1 MKYLNQF
8 SFLTESTSL
17 ETTLTALA
25 SDIGD
30 PIQTHYQ
37 TLTRMREKFFAEH
50 GTLKGFGFV
59 AGNVGR
65 RWFDTYYFN
74 RISRELR
81 DLVRYAPQQTQEL
94 QEFLRHIPSS
104 FDQIVDLPEILVTI
118 GVRLK
123 SEKLVHSARAWIRAR
138 QTFAKNKAAVTDDG
152 RPTREYDAPSADS
165 IATKRTQMSQADQ
178 VVADVLAGLPRNM
191 VWEIKAAIEKKPNK
205 LQALQFELQKRGLSF
220 N

>member
-1 MKYLNQF
+1 MNYLKFN
-8 SFLTESTSL
+8 FLTESTSL
-17 ETTLTALA
+17 PTTLTALA
-25 SDIGD
+25 SDVGD

-37 TLTRMREKFFAEH
+37 NLTRLREKFFAER

-81 DLVRYAPQQTQEL
+81 DLVRYAPQQTREL
-94 QEFLRHIPSS
+94 QDFLQHIPSS

-123 SEKLVHSARAWIRAR
+123 HEQLIHNARAWIRAR
-138 QTFAKNKAAVTDDG
+138 QTFSKNKPSDNDT
-152 RPTREYDAPSADS
+152 RPTRDYDAPSADS
-165 IATKRTQMSQADQ
+165 IATKRNQMSQADQ
-178 VVADVLAGLPRNM
+178 VVADILAGLPRNQ

-205 LQALQFELQKRGLSF
+205 LQALQWELQKRGLTFSQ
-220 N
+220 

>member
-17 ETTLTALA
+17 PTTLTALA

-37 TLTRMREKFFAEH
+37 NLTRMREKFFAEH

-81 DLVRYAPQQTQEL
+81 DLVRYAPQQTREL
-94 QEFLRHIPSS
+94 QDFLQHIPSS

-123 SEKLVHSARAWIRAR
+123 HEQLIRNARAWIRAR
-138 QTFAKNKAAVTDDG
+138 QTFSKNKPSDSDSGPA
-152 RPTREYDAPSADS
+152 REYQILSSNLYKNIDS
-165 IATKRTQMSQADQ
+165 NSNFTS
-178 VVADVLAGLPRNM
+178 NSH
-191 VWEIKAAIEKKPNK
+191 N
-205 LQALQFELQKRGLSF
+205 
-220 N
+220 

>member
-1 MKYLNQF
+1 MMKYLNQF

-94 QEFLRHIPSS
+94 QEFLRHIPRS

-123 SEKLVHSARAWIRAR
+123 SEKLVHNARAWIRAR
-138 QTFAKNKAAVTDDG
+138 QTFAKNRARQTFAKNRAAVTDDG

-165 IATKRTQMSQADQ
+165 IATKRTRMSQADQ

-191 VWEIKAAIEKKPNK
+191 VWEI
-205 LQALQFELQKRGLSF
+205 SD
-220 N
+220 